1 MSEKEFLDISQ
12 IIPDIPIESRINFEG
27 GINEETRN
35 RYRKLQLKLAY
46 YRGEKVKLEGIKKV
60 VTAKKYFEAK
70 EKNIKSQA
78 EQKVYAESHD
88 DVLEIILALS
98 KLEVAI
104 SLLWSEIELFNKD
117 VEVWRT
123 KQASLRSEKH
133 SY

>member
-1 MSEKEFLDISQ
+1 MKEKELLDISQ
-12 IIPDIPIESRINFEG
+12 IIPDIPVESRINFEG

-46 YRGEKVKLEGIKKV
+46 YRGEKVKLEGFKKII
-60 VTAKKYFEAK
+60 TAKKHFEAK

-88 DVLEIILALS
+88 DVLEIVLALS
-98 KLEVAI
+98 KVEVFI
-104 SLLWSEIELFNKD
+104 SLIWSEIDLFNKD
-117 VEVWRT
+117 IEVWRT
-123 KQASLRSEKH
+123 KQASLRSEKS